1 MPIMLVRNKVEDYST
16 WRSVFDAQKEAGRK
30 AGLHLIDL
38 WRDIEDPNNVFFT
51 MKVDDIEKA
60 RAYVSAPESAEVG
73 ERAGVIDG
81 ELHIVE
87 QVTDGVG

>member
-16 WRSVFDAQKEAGRK
+16 WRSVFDAQKGAARR
-30 AGLHLIDL
+30 AGLHLLDM
-38 WRDIEDPNNVFFT
+38 WRDIEDTNNVFFT
-51 MKVDDIEKA
+51 MRVEDVDKA

-73 ERAGVIDG
+73 KRAGVIDG

-87 QVTDGVG
+87 RVKD